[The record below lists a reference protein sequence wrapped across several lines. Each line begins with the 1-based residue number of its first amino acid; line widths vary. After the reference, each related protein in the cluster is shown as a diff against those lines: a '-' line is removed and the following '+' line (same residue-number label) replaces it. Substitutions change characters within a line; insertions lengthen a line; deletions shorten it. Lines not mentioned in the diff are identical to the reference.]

1 MELRVLRYFLAV
13 AREQNISK
21 AADALHVTQP
31 TLSRQIMDLED
42 ELGTPLLLRGKHTR
56 RISLTDAGV
65 RFYNYAAEIVQLSEK
80 AKAELREPSEQVE
93 GDVYIG
99 AGESDAM
106 RLVARTAL
114 KIRRNHPNVRY
125 HLFSGNASLIA
136 ERLDKSLVD
145 IGIFIGSLPQ
155 EKYAYKTLPKGDR
168 WGILAPQDSP
178 LAEKEH
184 VSPADLAG
192 VPLFVSQQAMQ
203 GSELSGWFGPDFKK
217 LNVAGTYNL
226 IFNASLMA
234 EEGLGCVLGL
244 ENIVAAEGNG
254 SRLRFVP
261 LEPPLVASVSI
272 AWRKSGVSSR
282 AARLF
287 LDEILREAEE

>member
-155 EKYAYKTLPKGDR
+155 EKYAYKMLPKGDR

-184 VSPADLAG
+184 VSPADLSG

-234 EEGLGCVLGL
+234 EEGMGCVLGL

-254 SRLRFVP
+254 SRLCFVP

>member
-13 AREQNISK
+13 AREQSISK

-42 ELGTPLLLRGKHTR
+42 ELGTPLLVRGRHTR

-80 AKAELREPSEQVE
+80 AKVELRGSSEQVE

-99 AGESDAM
+99 AGESDAV
-106 RLVARTAL
+106 RLVARTARL
-114 KIRRNHPNVRY
+114 LRESHPNVRY
-125 HLFSGNASLIA
+125 HLFSGNASIIA
-136 ERLDKSLVD
+136 ERMDNGILDF
-145 IGIFIGSLPQ
+145 GIFIGSLPL

-168 WGILAPQDSP
+168 WGILAPADSP
-178 LAEKEH
+178 LAEKER
-184 VSPADLAG
+184 VSPADLTG

-203 GSELSGWFGPDFKK
+203 GSELSGWFGPDFSR
-217 LNVAGTYNL
+217 LHIAGTYNL
-226 IFNASLMA
+226 IFNASFMA
-234 EEGLGCVLGL
+234 EEGMGCVLGL
-244 ENIVAAEGNG
+244 ENIIRTETRDA
-254 SRLRFVP
+254 RLRFVP
-261 LEPPLVASVSI
+261 LEPPLVARVSI

-287 LDEILREAEE
+287 LDEILREE